1 MSNQEI
7 KNIKFNFNPRQPG
20 KAPVRKN
27 PPFQPTQGD
36 FNKLFVYLQKIQNF
50 ELEEIKII

>member
-7 KNIKFNFNPRQPG
+7 NNLKFHFNPRQPG

-27 PPFQPTQGD
+27 PPFQAIQGD
-36 FNKLFVYLQKIQNF
+36 FNKLFVLSTKNS
-50 ELEEIKII
+50 EL

>member
-7 KNIKFNFNPRQPG
+7 NNLGFHFNQRQQG

-27 PPFQPTQGD
+27 QPFQATQGD
-36 FNKLFVYLQKIQNF
+36 FNKLFVLSTKNS
-50 ELEEIKII
+50 EL